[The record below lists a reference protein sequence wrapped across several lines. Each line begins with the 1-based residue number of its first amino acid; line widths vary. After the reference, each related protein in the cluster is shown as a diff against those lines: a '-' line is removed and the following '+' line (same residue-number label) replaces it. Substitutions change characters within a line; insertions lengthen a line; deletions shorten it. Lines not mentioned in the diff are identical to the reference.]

1 MTKKHYSAVV
11 FDLDGTLL
19 NTLTDLHA
27 SVNIALNHYGMPP
40 RTMDEVRTF
49 LGNGYLYLI
58 AHCVPY
64 NTPDE
69 KVAEVLEYFEKYYY
83 SHSMDTTCPYEGI
96 PEVVGTLAKDGYK
109 LAIVSNKGMAA
120 VKELAEHF
128 FKNTIK
134 VAIGESSDV
143 RRKPAPDAALLG
155 MRLLGVSKEESLYV
169 GDSEVDIATAKN
181 AGIDCLSVSWGF
193 RTREHLEKNGAV
205 DIIDKPSEIVDFL
218 KEK

>member
-1 MTKKHYSAVV
+1 MAKKHYTAVV

-27 SVNIALNHYGMPP
+27 SANIALAHYGMPP

-58 AHCVPY
+58 SHCVPDG
-64 NTPDE
+64 TPEE
-69 KVAEVLEYFEKYYY
+69 KTREVLAYFEKYYY
-83 SHSMDTTCPYEGI
+83 SHSMDTTRPYDGI
-96 PEVVGTLAKDGYK
+96 PEIVDALAKDGYK

-120 VKELAEHF
+120 VKELAAHF
-128 FKNTIK
+128 FNGAIE
-134 VAIGESSDV
+134 VAIGESADV

-155 MRLLGVSKEESLYV
+155 MHLLGAAKEETLYV

-193 RTREHLEKNGAV
+193 RTKTCLEENGAT
-205 DIIDKPSEIVDFL
+205 DIIDRPSEIADFL
-218 KEK
+218 KRN

>member
-1 MTKKHYSAVV
+1 MAKKHYTTVV

-27 SVNIALNHYGMPP
+27 SVNIALAHYNMPP

-58 AHCVPY
+58 AHCAPE
-64 NTPDE
+64 NTPQE
-69 KVAEVLEYFEKYYY
+69 KVAEVLKYFEEYYY

-96 PEVVGTLAKDGYK
+96 PEVVNTLAIDGYK

-120 VKELAEHF
+120 VKELAAHF
-128 FKNTIK
+128 FNGTIP
-134 VAIGESSDV
+134 VAIGESEDV
-143 RRKPAPDAALLG
+143 RRKPAPDAAIEA
-155 MRLLGVSKEESLYV
+155 MRLLQAEKDSALYV

-193 RTREHLEKNGAV
+193 RTKEHLVNNGASV
-205 DIIDKPSEIVDFL
+205 IIDKPEEIVDFL
-218 KEK
+218 KKN